1 MLSEFVYH
9 FILSLSCR
17 VRSLLFLSRPDF
29 FPKFLMYSSSADS
42 HLNGILETGFRP
54 ELSCR
59 RHKLKTEAK
68 IYKYSKYMTKLPIKK
83 EKREKVKST
92 VKMIFLIS
100 IFFLKNKKIK
110 TESKEVTLR
119 LSYIGI
125 VTSSFSISGSDAKQ
139 VRNISELHLLP
150 FSFLFYFLFFW
161 LVFRFTLFPSQNS
174 FLISQLFCFLKIESK
189 YFISSNI
196 YKTIF
201 NYVLNHI
208 WGSKLI
214 NLWNDYCGVN
224 I

>member
-1 MLSEFVYH
+1 MTCCQNLCIISYYLYPFASDRFY
-9 FILSLSCR
+9 S
-17 VRSLLFLSRPDF
+17 FLVLIF
-29 FPKFLMYSSSADS
+29 FPKFLMYSSSAES

-100 IFFLKNKKIK
+100 IFKKK

-139 VRNISELHLLP
+139 VRNINKLHFLP
-150 FSFLFYFLFFW
+150 YFLFYFLFFW
-161 LVFRFTLFPSQNS
+161 LVFRLSLFASQNS

-196 YKTIF
+196 YKTVF

-214 NLWNDYCGVN
+214 NW
-224 I
+224 